1 MHLFNSFKLQ
11 LSDETIESLNY
22 PGQATAML
30 GLLKYPTGFTKA
42 QGLNQLGCKDID
54 DDLID
59 ENQGFSKRQ
68 NQIIGKP
75 ANRGTFSFVVPLK
88 HILGF

>member
-1 MHLFNSFKLQ
+1 VFYKLREDLLNLIKVTLTNNGLMHLFNSFKLQ

-68 NQIIGKP
+68 N
-75 ANRGTFSFVVPLK
+75 
-88 HILGF
+88 